1 MPTAIVLI
9 VVLANKL
16 VLNTGC
22 FVVGSLERTLLH
34 DSRCPPSA
42 LCQTECLEHRSS
54 KAQSFVRE
62 DGIYH
67 MVEIHGPC
75 QGFFSRG

>member
-9 VVLANKL
+9 AYKL

-34 DSRCPPSA
+34 DSRRPPSA
-42 LCQTECLEHRSS
+42 LCQTECLGHSSS

-67 MVEIHGPC
+67 MVEIHGLC
-75 QGFFSRG
+75 GGFFSRG